1 MGENYF
7 QAQRGI
13 DDFVL
18 GHRIRQNNGDLRALI
33 ASIRMIGFVQP
44 ITITPSG
51 AVLSGG
57 RRLEAARALGYAS
70 VDVWVRTD
78 VTTELDILLAEQQEN
93 QNRKPYTLIEQA
105 RFFEQLRRIFAEDAA
120 LRQQTTRFGAPAGP
134 PESGTPRPD
143 LDPDLPGSG
152 LSASKRAALVVTGKR
167 SDYTLGHVVELL
179 NLHDDPTISVPLR
192 QVVAD
197 ALAQIDPHGPVEPA
211 YLRVKTAQDTEQ
223 LNLLATDP
231 DLPPIVRHIARGEL
245 AALPAG
251 GASSRVRQD
260 AKQALLRATAAKNH
274 PPVPATVIE
283 VRKPPA
289 TIRTY
294 SARALTEMVTDLDYW
309 WLHYDPKE
317 IAAALSEQ
325 QWEQLTDWVR
335 NAVRF
340 LDDVTLHRQH
350 PAA

>member
-7 QAQRGI
+7 QAKRSI

-18 GHRIRQNNGDLRALI
+18 GHRIRHDNGDLRALI

-57 RRLEAARALGYAS
+57 RRLEAARALGYTS

-78 VTTELDILLAEQQEN
+78 VTTELDMLLAEQQEN
-93 QNRKPYTLIEQA
+93 QNRKPYTQIEQA
-105 RFFEQLRRIFAEDAA
+105 RFFDQLRRIFAEDAA
-120 LRQQTTRFGAPAGP
+120 LRQQATRFGAPAGP
-134 PESGTPRPD
+134 PESGTPHPSP
-143 LDPDLPGSG
+143 DPDLPGSG

-167 SDYTLGHVVELL
+167 SDYTLGHIIELL
-179 NLHDDPTISVPLR
+179 QLHDDPTISIPLR
-192 QVVAD
+192 EIVAD

-223 LNLLATDP
+223 LHLIAADP
-231 DLPPIVRHIARGEL
+231 GLPPVVRHVARGEL
-245 AALPAG
+245 AGLPTEG
-251 GASSRVRQD
+251 TPSKVRQD
-260 AKQALLRATAAKNH
+260 AKQALQRATAAKSN
-274 PPVPATVIE
+274 PPAPATAVE

-309 WLHYDPKE
+309 WLHYDAKE
-317 IAAALSEQ
+317 IAASLSEE

-340 LDDVTLHRQH
+340 LDDVTAHRQH

>member
-7 QAQRGI
+7 QAKRSI
-13 DDFVL
+13 DDFVF
-18 GHRIRQNNGDLRALI
+18 GHRIRQDNGDLRALI
-33 ASIRMIGFVQP
+33 ASIRRIGFVQP

-57 RRLEAARALGYAS
+57 RRLEAARALGYTT

-78 VTTELDILLAEQQEN
+78 VTTELDMLLAEQQEN
-93 QNRKPYTLIEQA
+93 QNRKPYTQIEQA
-105 RFFEQLRRIFAEDAA
+105 KFFNQLRRIFTEDAA
-120 LRQQTTRFGAPAGP
+120 LRQQGTRFGGPAGA
-134 PESGTPRPD
+134 PESGAPAEHGTRSRRP
-143 LDPDLPGSG
+143 SV
-152 LSASKRAALVVTGKR
+152 SERAALIVTGKR

-179 NLHDDPTISVPLR
+179 QLHDDPTISIPLR

-197 ALAQIDPHGPVEPA
+197 ALAQIEPHGPVEPA

-223 LNLLATDP
+223 LQAIATDP
-231 DLPPIVRHIARGEL
+231 ALPPVVRQVARGEL

-251 GASSRVRQD
+251 GAPSKVRQD
-260 AKQALLRATAAKNH
+260 AKQALQRATAAKND
-274 PPVPATVIE
+274 PPAPAAAME

-294 SARALTEMVTDLDYW
+294 SVRALTEMVTDLDYW
-309 WLHYDPKE
+309 WLHYDPAD
-317 IAAALSEQ
+317 IAASLTDA

-340 LDDVTLHRQH
+340 LDDVTAHRQH